1 MEQNMILSCYV
12 LRVQRDVFSTLGA
25 IGVKEGVAAGITKLV
40 GKDITNPI
48 LQTMDEISFK
58 SENDYQLH
66 QLITAITEGADRP
79 EATTIR
85 NQFITIAGMVFDW
98 RDTVTSNAE
107 KFATSAAK
115 TQAYGIRVH
124 NDLKAFVILANI
136 EWVARQL

>member
-1 MEQNMILSCYV
+1 
-12 LRVQRDVFSTLGA
+12 LGA

>member
-1 MEQNMILSCYV
+1 M
-12 LRVQRDVFSTLGA
+12 LRVQCDVFSTLGA
-25 IGVKEGVAAGITKLV
+25 IVVKEGVAAGITKLV
-40 GKDITNPI
+40 RKDITNPI

-98 RDTVTSNAE
+98 RDTVTSNAK
-107 KFATSAAK
+107 KFATNAAK
-115 TQAYGIRVH
+115 MQAYGIHVH

-136 EWVARQL
+136 EWVACQL